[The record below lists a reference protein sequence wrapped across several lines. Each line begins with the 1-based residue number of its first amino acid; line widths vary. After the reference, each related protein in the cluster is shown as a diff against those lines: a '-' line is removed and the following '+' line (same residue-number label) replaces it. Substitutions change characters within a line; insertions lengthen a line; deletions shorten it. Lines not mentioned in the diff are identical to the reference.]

1 MHVQVYKPHKT
12 YLECDG
18 VDEMSITEIKIR
30 IAEIDAK
37 LDDDNLS
44 DAEFDAL
51 EAEARRLTAE
61 LGCAEKRAKIEAI
74 NEINANEWVRNFLS
88 GFDVGT
94 RVITNRQAEC
104 FRRINQGKP
113 FRWNGAIYECSGPNY
128 RVGFSYVIVSII
140 ANAAQLVYTKHGCEC
155 S

>member
-1 MHVQVYKPHKT
+1 
-12 YLECDG
+12 
-18 VDEMSITEIKIR
+18 MSITEIKMR

-37 LDDDNLS
+37 LNDDNLS

-51 EAEARRLTAE
+51 EAEAQRLTAE

-74 NEINANEWVRNFLS
+74 NEINPNEWVRSFLS
-88 GFDVGT
+88 SFGIGT
-94 RVITNRQAEC
+94 CVITNRQAEC

-128 RVGFSYVIVSII
+128 RVGFSHVVVTDYALTMESGRKVI
-140 ANAAQLVYTKHGCEC
+140 
-155 S
+155 